1 MVGKDAVNAAAIV
14 LGTMKMDDAMIV
26 PTLIIVASRRP
37 SSGRRPSSPA
47 AAVTWLIGC
56 PKLAPAPAGRYP
68 APSAHTI
75 ATFMGDPA
83 PMRRTAPLLLALL
96 TVPAQGSAQ
105 AAPAP
110 AAPAQPAQPDTADH
124 LRPGLFAGLRLR
136 NLVPRLRATR
146 GAEVVHR
153 DVVGDPEEP
162 GRERNRAPAETVDR
176 LQQWGDVSV

>member
-1 MVGKDAVNAAAIV
+1 MQSAPQSETTAPTTHSRRVGKDAVNAAAIV

-47 AAVTWLIGC
+47 AAVTWLMGC

-68 APSAHTI
+68 DPSAHSI
-75 ATFMGDPA
+75 ATIMGDPA
-83 PMRRTAPLLLALL
+83 PMRRTAPLLLALFA
-96 TVPAQGSAQ
+96 VPALASAQ

-124 LRPGLFAGLRLR
+124 LRPGLFRS
-136 NLVPRLRATR
+136 
-146 GAEVVHR
+146 
-153 DVVGDPEEP
+153 EEHTS
-162 GRERNRAPAETVDR
+162 E
-176 LQQWGDVSV
+176 LQSRFGTSY